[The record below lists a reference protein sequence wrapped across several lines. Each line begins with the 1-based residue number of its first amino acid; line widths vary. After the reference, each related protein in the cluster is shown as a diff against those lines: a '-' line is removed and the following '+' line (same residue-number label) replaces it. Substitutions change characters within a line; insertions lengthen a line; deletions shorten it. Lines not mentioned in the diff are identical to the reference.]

1 MPDLFKRKTC
11 RLCDGSKL
19 ELVVPIP
26 PTAIADAYVPAQRI
40 SEVQP
45 TYPLDLYFCGTCA
58 HVQLLDVV
66 SPELMFR
73 DAYTYQSGSSAGIV
87 KHFQEYA
94 DGVLA
99 REKPAAG
106 SLVIDIGSN
115 DGTLLRC
122 FKKAGMTVLG
132 IDPATD
138 LARAATASGIETLPS
153 FLNAE
158 LAQKIRK
165 ERGAAR
171 IVTAN
176 NVFAHADDLAGMA
189 DSIRTLLANDGVFVF
204 EVSYLVDVVEK
215 MLLGTIFHEHLS
227 YHSVKPMAAFLARHG
242 MELVAI
248 EQVGIQG
255 GSLIG
260 TAQLR
265 GGPRPVS
272 PHVEELIRREAAQGY
287 HHAETLRQ
295 FARRLEQMKQ
305 DLGALI
311 GGARERGQV
320 IAGFGASRGGTTLL
334 YKLDIGRH
342 LDFIADDS
350 PAKQG
355 LYSPGHHIP
364 IVPGSALYERKPAYV
379 FLLAWVHAKAIMKN
393 HQRYLDEGGRFIV
406 AYPRVEVLSK
416 GASPSPA

>member
-11 RLCDGSKL
+11 RLCDGAQL

-26 PTAIADAYVPAQRI
+26 PSAIADAYVTAAQL
-40 SEVQP
+40 SQTQP

-58 HVQLLDVV
+58 HVQLLDIV
-66 SPELMFR
+66 SPELMFK

-87 KHFQEYA
+87 KHFKEYA

-99 REKPAAG
+99 REKPQAG

-122 FKKAGMTVLG
+122 FKESEMTVLG

-138 LARAATASGIETLPS
+138 LARAATASGIETLPQ
-153 FLNAE
+153 FLNAA
-158 LAQKIRK
+158 LAQQVRK

-189 DSIRTLLANDGVFVF
+189 DSIRALLAPDGVFVF

-215 MLLGTIFHEHLS
+215 VLLGTIFHEHLS
-227 YHSVKPMAAFLARHG
+227 YHSVKPMAEFLSRHG
-242 MELVAI
+242 MELVDI
-248 EQVGIQG
+248 ERVGIQG

-272 PHVEELIRREAAQGY
+272 PRVAELIRLEAEQGY
-287 HHAETLRQ
+287 HRAETLRQ
-295 FARRLEQMKQ
+295 FARRLDQMKEE
-305 DLGALI
+305 LGALI
-311 GGARERGQV
+311 GGAKKEGKGV
-320 IAGFGASRGGTTLL
+320 AGFGASRGGTTLL

-355 LYSPGHHIP
+355 MYSPGHHIP
-364 IVPGSALYERKPAYV
+364 IVPGSALYEKKPAYV

-393 HQRYLDEGGRFIV
+393 HQRYLDEGGRFIL
-406 AYPRVEVLSK
+406 AYPRVEVIAK
-416 GASPSPA
+416 G

>member
-1 MPDLFKRKTC
+1 MPDRFKRKTC
-11 RLCDGSKL
+11 RLCDGAKL
-19 ELVVPIP
+19 ELVVPVP
-26 PTAIADAYVPAQRI
+26 PSAIADAYVPAAKI

-45 TYPLDLYFCGTCA
+45 TYPLDLYYCEACS
-58 HVQLLDVV
+58 HVQLLDIV
-66 SPELMFR
+66 SPELMFK
-73 DAYTYQSGSSAGIV
+73 DAYTYQSGSTPSIV

-94 DGVLA
+94 DGVLS
-99 REKPAAG
+99 REKPAPK

-122 FKKAGMTVLG
+122 FKNAGMTVLG

-138 LARAATASGIETLPS
+138 LAKAATASGIETIPS

-158 LAQKIRK
+158 VAQKVRK

-189 DSIRTLLANDGVFVF
+189 DSIRALLANDGVFVF

-215 MLLGTIFHEHLS
+215 VLLGTIFHEHLS
-227 YHSVKPMAAFLARHG
+227 YHSVKPMAEFLARHG
-242 MELVAI
+242 MELVDI

-255 GSLIG
+255 GSIIG

-272 PHVEELIRREAAQGY
+272 PRVGELIRGEAEKGY
-287 HHAETLRQ
+287 HRPEVFRQ
-295 FARRLEQMKQ
+295 FARQLDQMKK
-305 DLGALI
+305 DLGDLI
-311 GGARERGQV
+311 AGAKKKGQLV
-320 IAGFGASRGGTTLL
+320 AGFGASRGGTTLL
-334 YKLDIGRH
+334 YKLDIGQH

-364 IVPGSALYERKPAYV
+364 IVPGSALYEKKPAYV

-393 HQRYLDEGGRFIV
+393 YQRYIDEGGRFIV
-406 AYPRVEVLSK
+406 AYPRVEVLPK
-416 GASPSPA
+416 G